1 MAAENK
7 KYGLFLPKKGVTAV
21 LPKAK
26 NIFGDDSD
34 EEKDG
39 IVVPRKPTVNQ
50 KKVKKQTQIAI
61 DKALSEDPSVYE
73 YDSLYDDMQ
82 AEKNKKTA
90 NPEKKQDKKAKYI
103 TGLLKAAEVRKREQ
117 ERRVERK
124 VQKEREE
131 EGEEFA
137 GKEEFVT
144 SAYKKKMEEIQA
156 EEEKERREAA
166 MEDILDVKKQKDM
179 SGFYRY
185 LYRETT
191 GGTTATDETKV
202 KPDEQDVKPELPAF
216 DKKKYEDLDKDDS
229 EVEVGDSDD
238 SSSDSSSSG
247 KESKVIVEETDDRHK
262 HRSSLNINKN
272 RHRSRSKE
280 RSRYRSRSNDK
291 SRKRSRSNERSRK
304 RSVSKERSRHRSRSN
319 DRSRK
324 RSRSNERSRKRSVSK
339 EKSRHRSRSN
349 DRSNKSSRSNDKP
362 KNRSRSNERS
372 RKRSRSKERSRQRSN
387 SRTKDR
393 QKHISKEEPSNKSR
407 KRSRSKESS
416 RNPDES
422 PSVARDNK
430 VKRLEADVN
439 SENVTIDNTDKNK
452 TEQKYNRKTTRDVE
466 SEARRRFLERKLAK
480 EQAKL
485 SQ

>member
-7 KYGLFLPKKGVTAV
+7 KYGLFLPKKGATAV

-50 KKVKKQTQIAI
+50 NKVKKQTQIAI

-90 NPEKKQDKKAKYI
+90 KPEKKQDKRPRYI

-191 GGTTATDETKV
+191 GGNTATDDTKT
-202 KPDEQDVKPELPAF
+202 KLEEQDVKPEPPAF

-229 EVEVGDSDD
+229 EVEVSDSDD
-238 SSSDSSSSG
+238 SSSDSSPSG
-247 KESKVIVEETDDRHK
+247 KESKVKVEETGDRHK
-262 HRSSLNINKN
+262 QRSSLNNNKN
-272 RHRSRSKE
+272 RHRSR
-280 RSRYRSRSNDK
+280 
-291 SRKRSRSNERSRK
+291 
-304 RSVSKERSRHRSRSN
+304 SKERSRHRSRSN

-324 RSRSNERSRKRSVSK
+324 RSRSNERSRKRSMSK
-339 EKSRHRSRSN
+339 ERSRHRSRSN
-349 DRSNKSSRSNDKP
+349 DMSRK
-362 KNRSRSNERS
+362 RSRSNERS
-372 RKRSRSKERSRQRSN
+372 RKGSVSKEKSRHRPRSNDRSRKRSRSNDKSKPRSRSNERSRKRSKERSRQRSN

-393 QKHISKEEPSNKSR
+393 QTHISKEEPSNKSR

-422 PSVARDNK
+422 PGVARDNK

-439 SENVTIDNTDKNK
+439 SPTVTIDNTDKNK
-452 TEQKYNRKTTRDVE
+452 TEQKYNRKTTSDVE

-480 EQAKL
+480 EKAKL